1 MQAAVQVD
9 AREENARV
17 ESTAVEHHRPI
28 EDGRDAGT
36 RNDAHGKRL
45 SHLRQVSGTVPNKF
59 HLNVLAHKILTEANT
74 RVNNIFIFCLNIFIY
89 L

>member
-36 RNDAHGKRL
+36 WGDVDGKRL
-45 SHLRQVSGTVPNKF
+45 SHLLQVSATVATEF
-59 HLNVLAHKILTEANT
+59 VHSNVLSHMNT
-74 RVNNIFIFCLNIFIY
+74 RK
-89 L
+89 